1 MFSKRQILV
10 IVLMGWSVLMMAG
23 CETKF
28 AVSHYPGFYN
38 PSIKSIAVLPF
49 ENETSQKGA
58 GIVVA
63 SHLSAA
69 LAANRTYQVA
79 SPARIEQI
87 LKEKAKP
94 ELPKDDYKAIAQELV
109 ELGQYQAFIT
119 GTVLSDS
126 FINTVEQ
133 DYYNDEFYYDD
144 YPYWYYP
151 DWYLP
156 YMYYPYYYGYG
167 SQAYVSVD
175 VSIIGVPDGRVLDT
189 ASEKGAADARDLS
202 ESLKKYASQ
211 MALNDLS
218 EKIIRDFAIVPVEIS
233 VHPDK
238 AMKIADSI
246 NQDKWHFAKSISGER
261 ELMYVVLCLPGAAA
275 MNQFRLTITPQ
286 NNPSIVIVSK
296 DFTWERDK
304 YCQGIEFSPRQIAQ
318 SNGPGKYSAHFISR
332 GKVVMTRN
340 FKIK

>member
-1 MFSKRQILV
+1 MFGKKQILAV
-10 IVLMGWSVLMMAG
+10 VLMCSSVLMMTG

-28 AVSHYPGFYN
+28 TVSHYPGFYN

-49 ENETSQKGA
+49 ENETSRKGA

-69 LAANRTYQVA
+69 LAANRTYQVTG
-79 SPARIEQI
+79 PARIEQI

-94 ELPKDDYKAIAQELV
+94 ELPKNDYKAIAQELA
-109 ELGQYQAFIT
+109 ELDKYQAFIT

-126 FINTVEQ
+126 FINTVGQ
-133 DYYNDEFYYDD
+133 SYDDDDFYYDD

-167 SQAYVSVD
+167 SQAYVSAN
-175 VSIIGVPDGRVLDT
+175 VSIIGVPDGTVLDT
-189 ASEKGAADARDLS
+189 TAVKAAADARDIS
-202 ESLKKYASQ
+202 ESLKKYAGQ
-211 MALNDLS
+211 LALNDLS
-218 EKIIRDFAIVPVEIS
+218 EKIVRNFAIVPVEIS
-233 VHPDK
+233 VYPDK
-238 AMKIADSI
+238 AMKIADSLS
-246 NQDKWHFAKSISGER
+246 QDKWHFTKTIGSDR
-261 ELMYVVLCLPGAAA
+261 ELMYVVLCLPAAAA
-275 MNQFRLTITPQ
+275 MNQFQLTITPQ

-296 DFTWERDK
+296 DLTWERDK
-304 YCQGIEFSPRQIAQ
+304 YCQGVEFSPRQIGL

-340 FKIK
+340 FRIK

>member
-1 MFSKRQILV
+1 MFSKKQVLV
-10 IVLMGWSVLMMAG
+10 VVVMGWSVLVLSG

-28 AVSHYPGFYN
+28 MVSHYPGFYN

-49 ENETSQKGA
+49 ENETSRKEA
-58 GIVVA
+58 GIIVA

-69 LAANRTYQVA
+69 LAANRTYQVTG
-79 SPARIEQI
+79 PARIEQI

-94 ELPKDDYKAIAQELV
+94 ELPKNDYKVIAQELAG
-109 ELGQYQAFIT
+109 LGQCQAFIT
-119 GTVLSDS
+119 GMVLSDS
-126 FINTVEQ
+126 FINTVES
-133 DYYNDEFYYDD
+133 DYDDDDFYYDD

-167 SQAYVSVD
+167 SQVYVSVN
-175 VSIIGVPDGRVLDT
+175 VSIIGVPDGMILDT
-189 ASEKGAADARDLS
+189 AAEKAAADARDLS
-202 ESLKKYASQ
+202 ESLKKYSLQ

-218 EKIIRDFAIVPVEIS
+218 EKIVRDFAVVPIEIS

-238 AMKIADSI
+238 AMKIADSL
-246 NQDKWHFAKSISGER
+246 NQDKWHFTKTISSGQES
-261 ELMYVVLCLPGAAA
+261 MYVVLCLPVAAA

-286 NNPSIVIVSK
+286 NNFSNEIVSK

-304 YCQGIEFSPRQIAQ
+304 YCQGFEFSPKQIAV
-318 SNGPGKYSAHFISR
+318 SNGPGKYSVHFISQ

-340 FKIK
+340 FRIK